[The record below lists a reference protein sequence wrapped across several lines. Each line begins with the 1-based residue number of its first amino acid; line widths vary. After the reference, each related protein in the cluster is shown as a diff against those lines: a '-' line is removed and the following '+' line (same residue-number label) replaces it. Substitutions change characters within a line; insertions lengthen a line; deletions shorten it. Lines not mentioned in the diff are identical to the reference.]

1 MDGDVPRHPSYG
13 VYISQFIRF
22 ARVCSHEHDFNARNL
37 CLTAKL
43 LRQGYRCHKLKK
55 AFSMCYCRHHELDLK
70 FNVRLKF
77 VLNQGLSEP
86 NFHGDFK
93 KIFGSTDFSDPFQKV
108 IIRHKRI
115 SCNVNVLRQSACLVI
130 NRITVHKSNRKA
142 MDRNWSNQK
151 TNPALKTKRELNI
164 YYKYTKYNENKLLT
178 ERAAISQKVATQQP
192 KLD

>member
-1 MDGDVPRHPSYG
+1 
-13 VYISQFIRF
+13 
-22 ARVCSHEHDFNARNL
+22 
-37 CLTAKL
+37 
-43 LRQGYRCHKLKK
+43 
-55 AFSMCYCRHHELDLK
+55 MCYRRHHE

-86 NFHGDFK
+86 KFHGDFVYKFK

-115 SCNVNVLRQSACLVI
+115 SCNLNVLRQSACLVI

-151 TNPALKTKRELNI
+151 ANPALKTKRELNK
-164 YYKYTKYNENKLLT
+164 YYK
-178 ERAAISQKVATQQP
+178 
-192 KLD
+192 